1 MFQQIINL
9 LSNGKSYSQHELA
22 EKLGISKE
30 TLQEYIQYLS
40 EKGFL
45 TKVEYKKDATSHSN
59 GCCSNCA
66 NCKCCSGDKDLSFE
80 LILRNYEL
88 GNKS

>member
-22 EKLGISKE
+22 EKLGISTE

-40 EKGFL
+40 ERGFL
-45 TKVEYKKDATSHSN
+45 TKVEYQKDAASHSN
-59 GCCSNCA
+59 GCCNNCA
-66 NCKCCSGDKDLSFE
+66 NCKCCSGGKDLSSE
-80 LILRNYEL
+80 LKVETYEL
-88 GNKS
+88 NNS

>member
-22 EKLGISKE
+22 EKLGVSTE

-40 EKGFL
+40 ERGFL
-45 TKVEYKKDATSHSN
+45 TRVEYKKDATSKPN
-59 GCCSNCA
+59 GCSNCKS
-66 NCKCCSGDKDLSFE
+66 CKGCFSGKDRQPYSAE
-80 LILRNYEL
+80 
-88 GNKS
+88 K